1 MIIINPLILN
11 RMGRFLL
18 IIIIGHDCNHYAPL
32 RQSRSTHKYYR
43 SPFKSTLDVISHLTK
58 IKCNPTSVTSA
69 GMLAVFLPKED
80 SADTDA
86 AERPLMARN
95 DGRAEATCYAG

>member
-11 RMGRFLL
+11 HMGRFLL
-18 IIIIGHDCNHYAPL
+18 IIIIGHDYNHYAPL

-58 IKCNPTSVTSA
+58 IKCKPTSVTSA
-69 GMLAVFLPKED
+69 GSQAVFLPKED

-86 AERPLMARN
+86 AERPLMVRN